1 MLTPIIIS
9 LITIIVFLLAAG
21 YHFARLVIYPKVI
34 PVEETFRQ
42 EVENGRL
49 VEMEYLSW
57 PREEVRI
64 RSPFGYDL
72 YSVYHP
78 LEGAQRTIVLTHGI
92 SWSLYGMVIYA
103 GLFRR
108 RGFNVLLYDI
118 RHHGRSG
125 GKDTSFGIY
134 EKQDLKAVVDWA
146 FSRLEHGGI
155 VGTAGLSLGAATTL
169 AHAAIDQRIAFA
181 IAGCPFSDLRALLT
195 YRLRQEYHL
204 PPFPL
209 LNVASYFVRHL
220 AGWTFEQASPIQA
233 VSQVET
239 PIFLSHGQNDTYI
252 LPQMSIDLYNAKMRG
267 IRALY
272 LAPNAGHAEALWKNP
287 VEYDQKLGAFLQ
299 DILPG
304 IMQDRTAPAIQPGRN
319 A

>member
-1 MLTPIIIS
+1 MLIPLITS
-9 LITIIVFLLAAG
+9 LIIVIMLLLAAG
-21 YHFARLVIYPKVI
+21 YHFARIVIYPKVF

-49 VEMEYLSW
+49 AEVEYLSW
-57 PREEVRI
+57 PKEEVRI
-64 RSPFGYDL
+64 CSPFGYDL
-72 YSVYHP
+72 HSVYHP
-78 LEGAQRTIVLTHGI
+78 LEGAQRTVVLTHGI

-125 GKDTSFGIY
+125 GQDTSFGVY
-134 EKQDLKAVVDWA
+134 EKQDLKAVVNWA
-146 FSRLEHGGI
+146 FSRLEPGGI

-169 AHAAIDQRIAFA
+169 EHAAIDQRIAFA

-209 LNVASYFVRHL
+209 LNLANHFVHIL
-220 AGWTFEQASPIQA
+220 AGWTFEQASPIRA
-233 VSQVET
+233 ISQVKT
-239 PIFLSHGQNDTYI
+239 PLFLSHGQNDTYI
-252 LPQMSIDLYNAKMRG
+252 LPQMSIDLYNAKTRG

-299 DILPG
+299 DILPEG
-304 IMQDRTAPAIQPGRN
+304 IQGKTAPVDQPGRN